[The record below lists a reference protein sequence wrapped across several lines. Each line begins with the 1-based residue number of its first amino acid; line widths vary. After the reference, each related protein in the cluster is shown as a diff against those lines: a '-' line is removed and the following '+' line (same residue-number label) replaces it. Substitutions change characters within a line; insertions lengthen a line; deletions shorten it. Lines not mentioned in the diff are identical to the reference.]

1 MENHNSFVL
10 DDKGRYVVGW
20 IYYMCFSEV
29 SKPVRGLTSADL
41 EKLNHV
47 RIITDYLEVQAGSN
61 SPVSLAF
68 LRNLAVIE
76 GRRLSK

>member
-1 MENHNSFVL
+1 MS
-10 DDKGRYVVGW
+10 
-20 IYYMCFSEV
+20 FSEIR
-29 SKPVRGLTSADL
+29 KLARGLTPADL